1 MADRASKAIWARRVA
16 ELAASGET
24 TAAFCRRRNLR
35 QKTFAWWRWKL
46 ATEAGHAPASPV
58 RFVDLAI
65 RAPAGTS
72 LPVSTPI
79 EIVVDGVVLRVEVGT
94 STGYVAAL
102 VADLRGRC

>member
-1 MADRASKAIWARRVA
+1 MADRSSKAMWARRVA

-24 TAAFCRRRNLR
+24 TATFCKRRNLR

-46 ATEAGHAPASPV
+46 ACEAAPATPV
-58 RFVDLAI
+58 RFVDLEMT
-65 RAPAGTS
+65 APVGTPLS
-72 LPVSTPI
+72 ASAPI
-79 EIVVDGVVLRVEVGT
+79 EILADGVVLRVEVGT